1 MTRNVIR
8 MRNFK
13 VKKYLRRY
21 KDIED
26 KTAKST
32 EKNKNLKE
40 KKKKRIKIERIL
52 KKDKEI

>member
-1 MTRNVIR
+1 

-21 KDIED
+21 RNIED
-26 KTAKST
+26 KRDKST

-40 KKKKRIKIERIL
+40 KKKKRIRIERIL
-52 KKDKEI
+52 KKI

>member
-1 MTRNVIR
+1 

-21 KDIED
+21 KNIED
-26 KTAKST
+26 KTDEKT

-52 KKDKEI
+52 KKDKEM

>member
-1 MTRNVIR
+1 

>member
-1 MTRNVIR
+1 

-21 KDIED
+21 RNIED
-26 KTAKST
+26 KRDKNT

-40 KKKKRIKIERIL
+40 KKKKRIRIERIL
-52 KKDKEI
+52 KKI